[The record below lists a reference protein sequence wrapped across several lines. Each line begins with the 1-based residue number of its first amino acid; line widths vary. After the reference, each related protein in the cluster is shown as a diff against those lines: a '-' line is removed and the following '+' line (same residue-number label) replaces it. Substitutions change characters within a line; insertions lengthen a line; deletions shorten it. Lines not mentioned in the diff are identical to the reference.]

1 MNEEQF
7 VKTTSDNVALHLSD
21 VEGAAARIKPFI
33 HRTPVLTSRTLDQ
46 LVEAQVFLK
55 AECYQRVGAFKIR
68 GALNKVLPL
77 SAEERARGLFAWSSG
92 NHAQAVALA
101 AQIVGTT
108 ATILMPKD
116 ASEAKMLA
124 VRGYGAEII
133 TYDRYT
139 EDRQALAQQLA
150 YERNAVVV
158 PPYDDLS
165 IMGGQGT
172 VALEL
177 IEQVEQLDVLLVP
190 ASGGGLIAG
199 CATVVTAFNPKC
211 RVYGVE
217 PVTGNDTKLS
227 LDASTRVRIP
237 VPHTIA
243 DGLQVEIPGELTFAI
258 NHQLL
263 TDILLVTDDEILAAM
278 AFLFERLKVVAE
290 PSGASAVAA
299 LLARKVNVANSRVGV
314 VISGG
319 NVGLQRFCALLASKT
334 ALYPSG

>member
-1 MNEEQF
+1 
-7 VKTTSDNVALHLSD
+7 VALQLSD
-21 VEGAAARIKPFI
+21 VRDAATRIKPFI

-68 GALNKVLPL
+68 GALNKVLQL
-77 SAEERARGLFAWSSG
+77 STEERARGLFAWSSG
-92 NHAQAVALA
+92 NHAQAVALV

-116 ASEAKMLA
+116 APEAKMQA
-124 VRGYGAEII
+124 VQGYGAKII
-133 TYDRYT
+133 TYDRYS
-139 EDRQALAQQLA
+139 EAREGLAQRLVH
-150 YERNAVVV
+150 ERNAISV

-165 IMGGQGT
+165 IMAGQGT

-190 ASGGGLIAG
+190 MSGGGLMAG
-199 CATVVTAFNPKC
+199 CATVVTSLNPQC

-227 LDASTRVRIP
+227 LDAGTRVRIP

-243 DGLQVEIPGELTFAI
+243 DGQQVDMPGELTFAI
-258 NHQLL
+258 NRQLL
-263 TDILLVTDDEILAAM
+263 TDVLLVTDDEILTAM
-278 AFLFERLKVVAE
+278 ALLFERLKVVAE
-290 PSGASAVAA
+290 PSGASAMAA
-299 LLARKVNVANSRVGV
+299 LLARKVNVANLRVGV

-319 NVGLQRFCALLASKT
+319 NVGVQRFCALLGRK
-334 ALYPSG
+334 G

>member
-1 MNEEQF
+1 MHEKQF
-7 VKTTSDNVALHLSD
+7 MTTTSDNVAFHLSHIRD
-21 VEGAAARIKPFI
+21 AAARIKPFI

-68 GALNKVLPL
+68 GALNKVLQL

-92 NHAQAVALA
+92 NHAQAVALT
-101 AQIVGTT
+101 AQIVGTK

-116 ASEAKMLA
+116 APEAKVLA
-124 VRGYGAEII
+124 VQGYGAEII
-133 TYDRYT
+133 TYDRYS
-139 EDRQALAQQLA
+139 EDREALAQQLMC
-150 YERNAVVV
+150 EGNAIRI

-165 IMGGQGT
+165 IMAGQGT

-190 ASGGGLIAG
+190 TSGGGLVAG
-199 CATVVTAFNPKC
+199 CATAVTSLNPKC

-227 LDASTRVRIP
+227 LDAGTRVRIP

-243 DGLQVEIPGELTFAI
+243 DGQQVEIPGELTFAI
-258 NHQLL
+258 NRQLL

-299 LLARKVNVANSRVGV
+299 LLARKVNVANLRVGV

-319 NVGLQRFCALLASKT
+319 NVGIQRFCALLAGKN
-334 ALYPSG
+334 

>member
-1 MNEEQF
+1 MKEELP
-7 VKTTSDNVALHLSD
+7 VTKTSDSRVLHLSD
-21 VEGAAARIKPFI
+21 VQDAAARIKSFI

-46 LVEAQVFLK
+46 LVGAQVFLK
-55 AECYQRVGAFKIR
+55 AECYQRAGAFKIR
-68 GALNKVLPL
+68 GALNKVFQL

-116 ASEAKMLA
+116 APETKMLA

-133 TYDRYT
+133 TYDRYS
-139 EDRQALAQQLA
+139 EDRPTLAQQLVR
-150 YERNAVVV
+150 ERSAVPV
-158 PPYDDLS
+158 PPYDDLA
-165 IMGGQGT
+165 IMAGQGT

-177 IEQVEQLDVLLVP
+177 LEDVQNLDVLLVP
-190 ASGGGLIAG
+190 TSGGGLIAG
-199 CATVVTAFNPKC
+199 CATVVKSLNPQC

-217 PVTGNDTKLS
+217 PLTGNDTKQS
-227 LDASTRVRIP
+227 LDAGTRIRIP

-243 DGLQVEIPGELTFAI
+243 DGLQVEMPGELTFAI
-258 NHQLL
+258 NRRLL
-263 TDILLVTDDEILAAM
+263 TDILLVTDDEIVAAM

-299 LLARKVNVANSRVGV
+299 LLTGKLNVTNSRVGV

-319 NVGLQRFCALLASKT
+319 NVGIQRFCTLLAGKS
-334 ALYPSG
+334 

>member
-1 MNEEQF
+1 MHEDRF
-7 VKTTSDNVALHLSD
+7 IATGSDNLALHLSD
-21 VEGAAARIKPFI
+21 VRDAAHRIQSFI
-33 HRTPVLTSRTLDQ
+33 HHTPVLTSRTLDQ
-46 LVEAQVFLK
+46 LVSAQVFLK
-55 AECYQRVGAFKIR
+55 AECYQRIGAFKIR
-68 GALNKVLPL
+68 GALNKVLQL

-116 ASEAKMLA
+116 APETKMLA

-133 TYDRYT
+133 TYDRYSK
-139 EDRQALAQQLA
+139 DRETLAQQLVR
-150 YERNAVVV
+150 ERNAVSV
-158 PPYDDLS
+158 PPYDDLA
-165 IMGGQGT
+165 IMAGQGT

-177 IEQVEQLDVLLVP
+177 LEDVQNLDVLLVP
-190 ASGGGLIAG
+190 TSGGGLIAG
-199 CATVVTAFNPKC
+199 CATVVKSLNPQC

-217 PVTGNDTKLS
+217 PLTGNDTKQS
-227 LDASTRVRIP
+227 LDAGTRIRIP

-258 NHQLL
+258 NRQLL
-263 TDILLVTDDEILAAM
+263 TDVLLVTDNEILAAM

-299 LLARKVNVANSRVGV
+299 LLTRKVDVTNLRVGV

-319 NVGLQRFCALLASKT
+319 NIGLQRFCALMTSL
-334 ALYPSG
+334 

>member
-1 MNEEQF
+1 MSEEQF
-7 VKTTSDNVALHLSD
+7 VTTTSDNVALYLAD
-21 VEGAAARIKPFI
+21 VRDATARIKPFI
-33 HRTPVLTSRTLDQ
+33 HYTPVLTSRTLDQ

-55 AECYQRVGAFKIR
+55 AECYQRAGAFKIR
-68 GALNKVLPL
+68 GALNKVLQL
-77 SAEERARGLFAWSSG
+77 STEERAQGLFAWSSG

-116 ASEAKMLA
+116 APEAKMLA

-139 EDRQALAQQLA
+139 EDREALAERLVR
-150 YERNAVVV
+150 ERNAIAV
-158 PPYDDLS
+158 PPYNDLS
-165 IMGGQGT
+165 IMAGQGT
-172 VALEL
+172 AALEL
-177 IEQVEQLDVLLVP
+177 LEEVQHLDVLLVP
-190 ASGGGLIAG
+190 TSGGGLIAG
-199 CATVVTAFNPKC
+199 CATVATSLSPKC

-227 LDASTRVRIP
+227 LDAGTRVRIP

-243 DGLQVEIPGELTFAI
+243 DGQQVEIPGELTFAV
-258 NHQLL
+258 NRRLL
-263 TDILLVTDDEILAAM
+263 TDVLLVTDDEILAAM

-299 LLARKVNVANSRVGV
+299 LLARKVNVANLCVGV

-319 NVGLQRFCALLASKT
+319 NVGIQHFCALLAGKS
-334 ALYPSG
+334 